1 MGDDNSEGM
10 LEKKRMWSGLR
21 TQIGEILF
29 YWLKRGDYSRPENK
43 FVQKV
48 SEIIID
54 GKSCKNVVLY
64 LGFNED

>member
-29 YWLKRGDYSRPENK
+29 YWLKRGD
-43 FVQKV
+43 F
-48 SEIIID
+48 EII
-54 GKSCKNVVLY
+54 
-64 LGFNED
+64 LGRKTNLFKKFQK